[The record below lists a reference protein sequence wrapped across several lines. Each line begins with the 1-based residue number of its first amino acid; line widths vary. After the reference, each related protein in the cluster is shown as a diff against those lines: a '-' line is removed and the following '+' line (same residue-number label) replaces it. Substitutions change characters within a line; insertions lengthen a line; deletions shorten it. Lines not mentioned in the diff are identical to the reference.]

1 MSASPARPT
10 ASSTGPWAVSVFV
23 SCGFRL
29 GSVGWRGVK
38 GRAVFPIE
46 NQLDQEDQPIFDP

>member
-1 MSASPARPT
+1 
-10 ASSTGPWAVSVFV
+10 VFV

-46 NQLDQEDQPIFDP
+46 NQLDQEDQPIFDL